1 MPPRSLVVELQ
12 FAYPADMFKK
22 LCLAAVTCVLF
33 FVLLEGL
40 CSSLVVAYQLWS
52 PYQHRTLSGPSVQ
65 YDTQLGW
72 VSVPNFYEK
81 NYYAPGV
88 YLRTNSRGFRSDQ
101 EFMQRVPD
109 GKFRIICSGDSQ
121 TYGDGVANNHTWC
134 QDLESID
141 ARFQAVN
148 MAETGYGADQ
158 MYLWY
163 KREGAR
169 LEHSAHVFAVV
180 TDDFRRMPLSV
191 LGGYGK
197 PLLKLQDDKL
207 VTDNIPV
214 PRRPT
219 LLHWLAL
226 KPHPLRQ
233 FRSLAMMCSVVE
245 WLFPP
250 RDPVFANGP
259 TDQQAQVIDK
269 MFEDLVAIEKQ
280 HNSVLVLLY
289 IPSRVSD
296 YAPGGAS
303 PPWRRWVKEES
314 LKRGFFV
321 ADLIDDFQKLPVTMK
336 DGLFIWP
343 GSTQYY
349 AEAPGHFDDQGHEW
363 VARELYSRLILIPE
377 VAAKLRGHSEDEVVG
392 RSLTAGNA
400 NRHGIAN

>member
-1 MPPRSLVVELQ
+1 ML
-12 FAYPADMFKK
+12 KK
-22 LCLAAVTCVLF
+22 LCLAVVTCALF

-40 CSSLVVAYQLWS
+40 SSTLMVAYQLWS

-65 YDTQLGW
+65 YDQRLGW

-81 NYYAPGV
+81 NYYAPGI
-88 YLRTNSRGFRSDQ
+88 YLRTNSRGFRSDE
-101 EFMQRVPD
+101 EFTEKVPD

-134 QDLESID
+134 QDLQSID
-141 ARFQAVN
+141 PRFQTIN

-169 LEHSAHVFAVV
+169 LEHNAHVFAVV
-180 TDDFRRMPLSV
+180 TDDFRRMPFSV

-197 PLLKLQDDKL
+197 PVLKLQGDQL

-214 PRRPT
+214 PQRPT
-219 LLHWLAL
+219 FLHWLAL

-233 FRSLAMMCSVVE
+233 FRSLAVMSSIVE

-259 TDQQAQVIDK
+259 TDQQAQIIDK
-269 MFEDLVAIEKQ
+269 MFEDLVATEKQ
-280 HNSVLVLLY
+280 QNSVLVLLY

-296 YAPGGAS
+296 YEPGGAS
-303 PPWRRWVKEES
+303 PPWRRWVREES
-314 LKRGFFV
+314 VKRGFV
-321 ADLIDDFQKLPVTMK
+321 VVDLIDDFQKLAVTRK

-343 GSTQYY
+343 GSTQYF

-363 VARELYSRLILIPE
+363 VAKELSSKMISIPE
-377 VAAKLRGHSEDEVVG
+377 VATKLNRCSEDTVAG
-392 RSLTAGNA
+392 STPSAGNR
-400 NRHGIAN
+400 NGHGIPN

>member
-1 MPPRSLVVELQ
+1 ML
-12 FAYPADMFKK
+12 KK
-22 LCLAAVTCVLF
+22 LCLAATTCVLF
-33 FVLLEGL
+33 FLLLEGL
-40 CSSLVVAYQLWS
+40 CSSLIVAYQLWS
-52 PYQHRTLSGPSVQ
+52 PHQHRTLSGPSVQ
-65 YDTQLGW
+65 YDERLGW
-72 VSVPNFYEK
+72 VSVPNFHES
-81 NYYAPGV
+81 NYYAPGI
-88 YLRTNSRGFRSDQ
+88 YLRTNSQGFRSDE
-101 EFMQRVPD
+101 EFTQKVPD

-141 ARFQAVN
+141 PRIQSIN

-180 TDDFRRMPLSV
+180 TDDFRRMPFSV

-197 PLLKLQDDKL
+197 PVLKLQSDQL

-214 PRRPT
+214 PRRST
-219 LLHWLAL
+219 FLHWLAL

-233 FRSLAMMCSVVE
+233 FRSLAMMSSIVE

-250 RDPVFANGP
+250 RDPSFANGP
-259 TDQQAQVIDK
+259 TDEQARVIDK

-280 HNSVLVLLY
+280 QNSVLVLLY

-296 YAPGGAS
+296 YEPGGAS
-303 PPWRRWVKEES
+303 PPWRRFVREES
-314 LKRGFFV
+314 MKRGFFV
-321 ADLIDDFQKLPVTMK
+321 VDLIDDFQKLAVTRK

-343 GSTQYY
+343 GSTQYF

-363 VARELYSRLILIPE
+363 VAKELYSRLISIPQ
-377 VAAKLRGHSEDEVVG
+377 VAAKINQRSEDTVAGSAPGAG
-392 RSLTAGNA
+392 RA
-400 NRHGIAN
+400 NGHAIQN